1 MVELLQRVVQEVIV
15 LSFPGIVLLFAQSSF
30 QDNYLQN
37 ILYFV
42 CSISHNVCDDALFC
56 NQSYRMFSVVL
67 SDAHPAETTF
77 DRYSTAVFLL
87 VL

>member
-1 MVELLQRVVQEVIV
+1 MVELLQRMVQEVIV
-15 LSFPGIVLLFAQSSF
+15 LSFPGIALLFAQFSF

-37 ILYFV
+37 ILYSV
-42 CSISHNVCDDALFC
+42 CSTSHNVCDDALFC

-67 SDAHPAETTF
+67 FDAHRAETIF

-87 VL
+87 IF